1 MIKVP
6 RLIFGDFILN
16 LGFGKFTAQKI
27 KFSITDL
34 FSKCDQIP
42 VMENFIFC
50 AVLTSTMIFMTMNC
64 WHKYDML
71 NHIMSYRYISSMK
84 AL

>member
-16 LGFGKFTAQKI
+16 LRFGKFTAQKM

-34 FSKCDQIP
+34 SSKCDQVSSNGKLHFLSSI
-42 VMENFIFC
+42 NFHHDFHDDELL
-50 AVLTSTMIFMTMNC
+50 AQV
-64 WHKYDML
+64 
-71 NHIMSYRYISSMK
+71 
-84 AL
+84 

>member
-16 LGFGKFTAQKI
+16 LGFRKFTAQKI

-34 FSKCDQIP
+34 FSKCDQIRSNGKLHFLCSI
-42 VMENFIFC
+42 NFHHDSHDDELL
-50 AVLTSTMIFMTMNC
+50 AQV
-64 WHKYDML
+64 
-71 NHIMSYRYISSMK
+71 
-84 AL
+84 